1 MCERMRLHR
10 WFVTVIPPSNKETHS
25 FGITTGALKAAALF
39 LVVVMILSGLWL
51 AELMSASTWR
61 QKAAELQVENE
72 YLRTKVDRI
81 QSDLATA
88 TQRIRTLALKED
100 RLRQMFG
107 LAEVPEGVRELGVGG
122 VDVPVVGVIPDY
134 QKQIMALELNL
145 AQLHR
150 MVELGTDT
158 WADAETSLLDRKS
171 RLLHTPT
178 LMPTDGWLSRGFG
191 YQTDPFSGQ
200 RAFHAGVDIACNTG
214 TDIIAPADGV
224 VEYAGWKEGLGIMV
238 KIDHGY
244 GYATIFGH
252 MSRNLARTGDRLRRG
267 DVIGEVGSTG
277 HSTGPHVHY
286 EVWKNGRAENPMQ
299 FIKSR
304 TFGESLVLD

>member
-1 MCERMRLHR
+1 MRLHR
-10 WFVTVIPPSNKETHS
+10 WFVTVIPPSNKETRS

-39 LVVVMILSGLWL
+39 LVVALMLSGLWV
-51 AELMSASTWR
+51 AEFMSASTWR

-88 TQRIRTLALKED
+88 SQKIRTLAVKED

-107 LAEVPEGVRELGVGG
+107 LADVPEGVRELGVGG
-122 VDVPVVGVIPDY
+122 VEVPAVGQIPEY

-150 MVELGTDT
+150 MVELETDT
-158 WADAETSLLDRKS
+158 WADAETSLLDRKA
-171 RLLHTPT
+171 RLLRTPT

-200 RAFHAGVDIACNTG
+200 RAFHAGVDIACNKG
-214 TDIIAPADGV
+214 TEIIAPADGT

-252 MSRNLARTGDRLRRG
+252 MSRNIARTGDRVRRG
-267 DVIGEVGSTG
+267 DAVGEVGSTG
-277 HSTGPHVHY
+277 HSTGPHLHY
-286 EVWKNGRAENPMQ
+286 EVWKDGRAQNPMQ
-299 FIKSR
+299 YIKSR
-304 TFGESLVLD
+304 TFGESLVYD

>member
-1 MCERMRLHR
+1 MRLHR
-10 WFVTVIPPSNKETHS
+10 WFVTVIPPANKETHS
-25 FGITTGALKAAALF
+25 FGITTGALKAAALS
-39 LVVVMILSGLWL
+39 LVVALILSGLWV
-51 AELMSASTWR
+51 AEFMSASTWR

-88 TQRIRTLALKED
+88 TEKIRTLAVKED

-107 LAEVPEGVRELGVGG
+107 LADVSEGVRELGVGG
-122 VDVPVVGVIPDY
+122 VDIPAVGLIPEY

-150 MVELGTDT
+150 MVELETDT
-158 WADAETSLLDRKS
+158 WADAETSLLDRKA

-200 RAFHAGVDIACNTG
+200 RAFHAGVDIACNKG
-214 TDIIAPADGV
+214 TDIIAPADGQ

-252 MSRNLARTGDRLRRG
+252 MSRNIARTGDRVRRG
-267 DVIGEVGSTG
+267 DVLGEVGSTG

-286 EVWKNGRAENPMQ
+286 EVWKDGRAQNPMQ

-304 TFGESLVLD
+304 TFGESLVFD